1 MKPIVK
7 DDVKNLWQLTYRK
20 KKKTAVSSVG
30 SNSFHAGLAE
40 ENASSVTAGIPS
52 LLSTTGQSD
61 QMGKRKELEET
72 DNDDED
78 NDNLTVL
85 KKPELVWTNE
95 LHNRFLQA
103 IRILGV
109 DGNKFLTEVV

>member
-1 MKPIVK
+1 
-7 DDVKNLWQLTYRK
+7 
-20 KKKTAVSSVG
+20 
-30 SNSFHAGLAE
+30 
-40 ENASSVTAGIPS
+40 
-52 LLSTTGQSD
+52 
-61 QMGKRKELEET
+61 MGKRKELEET